1 MKVSILAQSDCVLLR
16 WPLGTIVAYLATQ
29 PRTDAAVSLL
39 AGADVSAKLIRRL
52 ETDDAPLRL
61 ALGTIDGDQNAR
73 IQQQLEQR
81 LQLAAG
87 TATSMFGLAAIRSAR
102 LTDTMVLQCGENAR
116 LCFVLSGCL
125 VQQIERATTVAGPG
139 TFVGASQ
146 FVGGVETVA
155 WTREAS
161 AWLEWDSAVLAAML
175 RLVGTT
181 S

>member
-1 MKVSILAQSDCVLLR
+1 MAQTDCVLLR
-16 WPLGTIVAYLATQ
+16 WPLATIVAYLATQ
-29 PRTDAAVSLL
+29 PRTNAAVSLL

-52 ETDDAPLRL
+52 ETDDAPLLL
-61 ALGTIDGDQNAR
+61 ALGTIDGDQNAAYAR

-87 TATSMFGLAAIRSAR
+87 TATSMFGLATIRTAR
-102 LTDTMVLQCGENAR
+102 LTDTMVLQRGENAR

-146 FVGGVETVA
+146 FVGGMETVA

-161 AWLEWDSAVLAAML
+161 TWLEWDCAVLAAML
-175 RLVGTT
+175 RLV
-181 S
+181 